1 MAEVGQAQQ
10 LRWHQRQLVKV
21 YDRMDARPVLTRAV
35 PTLTSGAVFV
45 TIQRLTSADLSNLA
59 NLFDLI
65 HTAAFL
71 LYTAGGLTL
80 GFAAMLVVSSIAKGA
95 KAMEGLVNTRTKLD
109 TTSAEL
115 ANTKQALE
123 QAEGAR
129 DCLANKLEAA
139 IKKTEENPDAH
150 TALLRGLK
158 VLKGLKIDPFLDGQ
172 ANSSVTIYNK
182 LKELAESLTLLAQRV
197 EQDALEPE
205 QGQALIAALPNL
217 LKDFG
222 TEADQIK
229 DLVSALYQAIAPQRY
244 EMELLQFDPVDVS
257 AYKIIRPLKS
267 GGMGEVFLAK
277 VNGQR
282 VVIKTCLTRD
292 KISLL
297 RFMKRED
304 EAGKKLQ
311 HPNIVERLASGW
323 TLIDLPYMDG
333 GENKK
338 IDAITAVIVLEYV
351 SGGDLATKLG
361 KKRASTDE
369 SATIIDQV
377 CAAMVY
383 AHGEGIVHRDLKP
396 ENILLA
402 EQDGQLVVKV
412 TDFGLAKLEGATRQ
426 TNDGSRMGTAY
437 YMAPE
442 QNVDVASA
450 SEPADLYAI
459 AAIDFELETGRIL
472 WSDQEFVDQNQE
484 EPKENLA
491 KLLLKK
497 TIDNDTFVGRKVRTL
512 VPDRELQQLYL
523 DALKQDPASRIRVE
537 EYQKRRAKIATR
549 LSGVAEAPTGMAP
562 AELLERLGSGL
573 KPGSVPAADSSTEKV
588 PVNSL
593 PVDLGLEETAVAPD
607 SIAESAPL
615 DSGKAP
621 SQLPSPPEQAA
632 EDQPKN
638 PATKVW
644 VPGSTPER
652 KKP

>member
-80 GFAAMLVVSSIAKGA
+80 GFAAMLVVLSIAKGA

-182 LKELAESLTLLAQRV
+182 LKE
-197 EQDALEPE
+197 
-205 QGQALIAALPNL
+205 
-217 LKDFG
+217 
-222 TEADQIK
+222 
-229 DLVSALYQAIAPQRY
+229 LVSALYQAIAPQRY